1 MRSKPVWAIGCMP
14 HQPLIAYLIR
24 SIGYVRSKPVWANP
38 HEERPNSF
46 TLADGGV
53 AQPIGLTVLP
63 ERGQL
68 VVVDGHE
75 HRLLV
80 YALADGARDDA
91 RTLWNA
97 RVPFTFT
104 GSSRAE

>member
-1 MRSKPVWAIGCMP
+1 MP
-14 HQPLIAYLIR
+14 HPPLIACLIR
-24 SIGYVRSKPVWANP
+24 SVGYVRSKPVWSNP
-38 HEERPNSF
+38 HEERPKAF

-63 ERGQL
+63 ERGWL
-68 VVVDGHE
+68 CVVDGHE
-75 HRLLV
+75 HRLVV

-104 GSSRAE
+104 FTFTGSSRAE